1 MSPWNTPYFTNRF
14 RTPAQIEA
22 RMRAKQD
29 RKYQGYLQK
38 QARNIAAFKA
48 QYPEAEEYH
57 RQEADLDRFL
67 AEQHAKYHPG
77 EAYSS
82 ADFAGST
89 GYYGGVRKT
98 RPKKSKSRKTR
109 RQRRQ

>member
-1 MSPWNTPYFTNRF
+1 
-14 RTPAQIEA
+14 
-22 RMRAKQD
+22 MRAKQD

-57 RQEADLDRFL
+57 RQEAELDRFL
-67 AEQHAKYHPG
+67 AEQREKYYPG

-82 ADFAGST
+82 ADVAGST

-98 RPKKSKSRKTR
+98 RRKKSKTRKT